1 VTTVDKENHIATGD
15 NSIDKST
22 MVLRT
27 KVFHNLK
34 PTRTSRKH
42 NKKHRRKQKHERQP
56 DNSNEPHGG
65 WRWRACWSADE
76 VRAAAEAREA
86 KAKEA
91 A

>member
-1 VTTVDKENHIATGD
+1 MTTIDKENHIATGD
-15 NSIDKST
+15 NLMDKST
-22 MVLRT
+22 MDLRAKLFRT
-27 KVFHNLK
+27 LK
-34 PTRTSRKH
+34 PTRTSREH
-42 NKKHRRKQKHERQP
+42 NKKHRRKQKHERQQ
-56 DNSNEPHGG
+56 DKSNEPHGG